1 MITEEMKKYWEEK
14 DKDRLASLLADAKAA
29 GIPESEIYQ
38 MLENLQPQWDE
49 MSKNLEERGFFD
61 KGFVFPSNSAQNQ
74 A

>member
-1 MITEEMKKYWEEK
+1 MITEDMKKYWEEK

-61 KGFVFPSNSAQNQ
+61 KDFVFPNNSAQNQ